1 MRSKQKLLPGQEADM
16 RKIGQLVAA
25 LRERSRVSWALATA
39 LVSGSALANPAD
51 NIRSALCNIYTN
63 VLSNT
68 GLIFA
73 VVLIIIAWAGY
84 MIYMGKREASDVII
98 KAVIATAVLI
108 GATQLANWILGG
120 NNNC

>member
-1 MRSKQKLLPGQEADM
+1 MG
-16 RKIGQLVAA
+16 KIGQLVAA
-25 LRERSRVSWALATA
+25 LRERSRASWALATA
-39 LVSGSALANPAD
+39 LVLGNALANPAD
-51 NIRSALCNIYTN
+51 NIRTALCNIYNN

>member
-1 MRSKQKLLPGQEADM
+1 MG
-16 RKIGQLVAA
+16 KIGQLVAA
-25 LRERSRVSWALATA
+25 LRERSRVSWTLATA

-51 NIRSALCNIYTN
+51 NIRTALCNIYTN
-63 VLSNT
+63 VFSNN

-73 VVLIIIAWAGY
+73 VVVIIIAWAGY

-98 KAVIATAVLI
+98 KAVIATAIVI

>member
-1 MRSKQKLLPGQEADM
+1 MG
-16 RKIGQLVAA
+16 KIGQLVAA

-51 NIRSALCNIYTN
+51 NIRTALCNIYNN